1 MTLLKYLLTFFKVYF
16 EELPPKNIEIGIIK
30 TLAKIM
36 FFMNLTKNLAKGLS
50 IRKNNISIMSLQIFL
65 ECLLISMLQKRKKV
79 VRGNETLFMTK
90 ELSKAI
96 MNRSKL

>member
-50 IRKNNISIMSLQIFL
+50 IRKNNINIMSLQIFL
-65 ECLLISMLQKRKKV
+65 EYLLISMLQKRKKV